1 MSKYPM
7 TMSQISN
14 HDEYLFLVSKI
25 NELESILAE
34 IPVSRVIDRKG
45 FEARLNAA
53 REALAQL
60 DPPAQ
65 RPALHPAQS

>member
-45 FEARLNAA
+45 F
-53 REALAQL
+53 
-60 DPPAQ
+60 
-65 RPALHPAQS
+65 